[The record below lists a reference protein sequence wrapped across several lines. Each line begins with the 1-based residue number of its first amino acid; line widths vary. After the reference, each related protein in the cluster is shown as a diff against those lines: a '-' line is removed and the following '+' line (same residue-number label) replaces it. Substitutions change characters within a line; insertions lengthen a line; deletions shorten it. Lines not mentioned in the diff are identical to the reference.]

1 MKVAIVEGFISE
13 KVKEASHTTNL
24 GEAHGA
30 DIVVVVR
37 RTRRIAECMRI
48 ETPTNAIAGF
58 NYLVRDAEVVKNES
72 GIQARST

>member
-1 MKVAIVEGFISE
+1 MAIVEGFISE

-37 RTRRIAECMRI
+37 AASAVRECVG
-48 ETPTNAIAGF
+48 EEPPSNAAIC
-58 NYLVRDAEVVKNES
+58 LDDLEWDAQVDKN
-72 GIQARST
+72 